1 MKTSAALAAGLSVGS
16 MAFAKDS
23 QSSMRM
29 DLKIVVSFIGGSLIT
44 AISALV
50 PNTGVMG
57 ALAFGFPF
65 PWLSQS
71 IYPAG
76 GPMIL
81 NFTGLVLDLL
91 VWATVSFIVI
101 TLTLKF
107 RKGNSD
113 SVPSAM

>member
-1 MKTSAALAAGLSVGS
+1 
-16 MAFAKDS
+16 MAFAKNS

-29 DLKIVVSFIGGSLIT
+29 NMNVFISFIGGSLIT

-71 IYPAG
+71 FYPAG

-91 VWATVSFIVI
+91 VWTIVSFIVI
-101 TLTLKF
+101 TLTLKL
-107 RKGNSD
+107 RKDKSD
-113 SVPSAM
+113 TDPSAM

>member
-1 MKTSAALAAGLSVGS
+1 

-23 QSSMRM
+23 QSSSMRM
-29 DLKIVVSFIGGSLIT
+29 DLKVIISFIGGSLIT

-50 PNTGVMG
+50 PNTGIMG

-71 IYPAG
+71 FFPAG

-91 VWATVSFIVI
+91 VWTVVSFIVI

-107 RKGNSD
+107 RKDKSD
-113 SVPSAM
+113 TDPSAM